1 MDSAEALQVIRGLA
15 RVNRIRLTAHAER
28 EAAECGATRGL
39 IMRMIELK
47 RKLDGRTF
55 RGRVPCSVSKKR
67 PELGPLIHIDDLG
80 VFKGKVVQSIFSQ
93 KLLGPQSF
101 RFCRSSCE
109 MSMQAVADLLQ
120 VDRRT
125 VQRWESEESPVPPWA
140 MLLVA
145 KMADERSKGRAV
157 MRKWLTELADE
168 EGRPTE
174 IDLDVA

>member
-1 MDSAEALQVIRGLA
+1 
-15 RVNRIRLTAHAER
+15 
-28 EAAECGATRGL
+28 
-39 IMRMIELK
+39 MRTTELK
-47 RKLDGRTF
+47 RKIDGRTF
-55 RGRVPCSVSKKR
+55 RGQVPCSVSKKR
-67 PELGPLIHIDDLG
+67 PDLGPLIEWDDLG
-80 VFKGKVVQSIFSQ
+80 VFEGKIVQSIFAQ
-93 KLLGPQSF
+93 KLIGPQSF
-101 RFCRSSCE
+101 RFCRSFCE

-157 MRKWLTELADE
+157 MRTWLTELADE
-168 EGRPTE
+168 EARPTE

>member
-1 MDSAEALQVIRGLA
+1 
-15 RVNRIRLTAHAER
+15 
-28 EAAECGATRGL
+28 
-39 IMRMIELK
+39 MRTMELK

-55 RGRVPCSVSKKR
+55 RGQVPCSVSKKR
-67 PELGPLIHIDDLG
+67 PELGPLIDYHDLG
-80 VFKGKVVQSIFSQ
+80 VFEGKVVQRIFAQ
-93 KLLGPQSF
+93 RLLGPESF
-101 RFCRSSCE
+101 RFCRKFSE

-145 KMADERSKGRAV
+145 KMADERSKGRAG
-157 MRKWLTELADE
+157 MRTWLIELADE
-168 EGRPTE
+168 EGRPTD

>member
-1 MDSAEALQVIRGLA
+1 
-15 RVNRIRLTAHAER
+15 
-28 EAAECGATRGL
+28 
-39 IMRMIELK
+39 MRTIELK

-55 RGRVPCSVSKKR
+55 RGRVPCSLSKKR
-67 PELGPLIHIDDLG
+67 PELGPLIDYHELG
-80 VFKGKVVQSIFSQ
+80 VFEGKVVQSIFAR
-93 KLLGPQSF
+93 KLLGPESF
-101 RFCRSSCE
+101 GFCRKFCA

-157 MRKWLTELADE
+157 MRKWLQELADE
-168 EGRPTE
+168 EERPTE

>member
-1 MDSAEALQVIRGLA
+1 
-15 RVNRIRLTAHAER
+15 
-28 EAAECGATRGL
+28 
-39 IMRMIELK
+39 MRTTELK

-55 RGRVPCSVSKKR
+55 RGQVPCSVSKKR
-67 PELGPLIHIDDLG
+67 PDLGPLIEWDDLG
-80 VFKGKVVQSIFSQ
+80 VFEGKIVQSIFAQ
-93 KLLGPQSF
+93 KLIGPQSF
-101 RFCRSSCE
+101 RFCRSFCE

-157 MRKWLTELADE
+157 MRTWLTELADE

-174 IDLDVA
+174 IDVDVA

>member
-1 MDSAEALQVIRGLA
+1 
-15 RVNRIRLTAHAER
+15 
-28 EAAECGATRGL
+28 
-39 IMRMIELK
+39 MRTTELE
-47 RKLDGRTF
+47 RKLDGRAF
-55 RGRVPCSVSKKR
+55 RGRVPCSVSRKR

-80 VFKGKVVQSIFSQ
+80 AFEAKMVQSIFAQ
-93 KLLGPQSF
+93 RLLGPQSF
-101 RFCRSSCE
+101 RFCRKFCA

-125 VQRWESEESPVPPWA
+125 MQRWESEESPVPPWA

-174 IDLDVA
+174 IDLGVA

>member
-1 MDSAEALQVIRGLA
+1 
-15 RVNRIRLTAHAER
+15 
-28 EAAECGATRGL
+28 
-39 IMRMIELK
+39 MRTIELE
-47 RKLDGRTF
+47 RSLDGRTF

-67 PELGPLIHIDDLG
+67 PELGPLIDYHDLG
-80 VFKGKVVQSIFSQ
+80 LFEGKVVQSIFAK
-93 KLLGPQSF
+93 KLRGPESF
-101 RFCRSSCE
+101 GFCRKFCA

-140 MLLVA
+140 MLLVS

-157 MRKWLTELADE
+157 MRNWLIELADE

>member
-1 MDSAEALQVIRGLA
+1 MQ
-15 RVNRIRLTAHAER
+15 T
-28 EAAECGATRGL
+28 
-39 IMRMIELK
+39 IELK

-55 RGRVPCSVSKKR
+55 RGQVPCSVSKKR
-67 PELGPLIHIDDLG
+67 PALGPLIDSHDLG
-80 VFKGKVVQSIFSQ
+80 VFEGKVVQSIFAQ
-93 KLLGPQSF
+93 RLIGPQLF
-101 RFCRSSCE
+101 RFCRSFCA

-157 MRKWLTELADE
+157 MRTWLRELADE
-168 EGRPTE
+168 DGRPTE

>member
-1 MDSAEALQVIRGLA
+1 
-15 RVNRIRLTAHAER
+15 
-28 EAAECGATRGL
+28 
-39 IMRMIELK
+39 MRTTELE

-55 RGRVPCSVSKKR
+55 RGRVPCSFSKKR

-80 VFKGKVVQSIFSQ
+80 NFEAKMVQSIFAQ
-93 KLLGPQSF
+93 RLIGPQSF
-101 RFCRSSCE
+101 RLCRKFCA

-140 MLLVA
+140 MLLVS

-157 MRKWLTELADE
+157 MRSWLIELGDE

-174 IDLDVA
+174 IDVDVA

>member
-1 MDSAEALQVIRGLA
+1 
-15 RVNRIRLTAHAER
+15 
-28 EAAECGATRGL
+28 
-39 IMRMIELK
+39 
-47 RKLDGRTF
+47 
-55 RGRVPCSVSKKR
+55 
-67 PELGPLIHIDDLG
+67 
-80 VFKGKVVQSIFSQ
+80 
-93 KLLGPQSF
+93 
-101 RFCRSSCE
+101 

-157 MRKWLTELADE
+157 MRKWLQELADE
-168 EGRPTE
+168 EERPTE

>member
-1 MDSAEALQVIRGLA
+1 
-15 RVNRIRLTAHAER
+15 
-28 EAAECGATRGL
+28 
-39 IMRMIELK
+39 MRTIELK

-55 RGRVPCSVSKKR
+55 RGQVPCSVSKKR
-67 PELGPLIHIDDLG
+67 PELGPLIDLDELG
-80 VFKGKVVQSIFSQ
+80 VFEGKVVQSIFAQ
-93 KLLGPQSF
+93 KLLGPESF
-101 RFCRSSCE
+101 CFCRKFCA

-140 MLLVA
+140 MLLVS
-145 KMADERSKGRAV
+145 KMADERSKGRSV
-157 MRKWLTELADE
+157 MRKWLEELADE

>member
-1 MDSAEALQVIRGLA
+1 M
-15 RVNRIRLTAHAER
+15 
-28 EAAECGATRGL
+28 ATT
-39 IMRMIELK
+39 ELK
-47 RKLDGRTF
+47 RTLDGRRF

-67 PELGPLIHIDDLG
+67 PKLGPLIDSEDLG
-80 VFKGKVVQSIFSQ
+80 VFEAKVVQSIFAQ
-93 KLLGPQSF
+93 RFLGPESF
-101 RFCRSSCE
+101 RFCRKFCA

-145 KMADERSKGRAV
+145 KMADERSKGRAT

-174 IDLDVA
+174 IDLADVS

>member
-1 MDSAEALQVIRGLA
+1 MQ
-15 RVNRIRLTAHAER
+15 T
-28 EAAECGATRGL
+28 
-39 IMRMIELK
+39 IELK
-47 RKLDGRTF
+47 RRLDGRTF
-55 RGRVPCSVSKKR
+55 RGQVPCSASKKR
-67 PELGPLIHIDDLG
+67 PELGPLIDYHDLG
-80 VFKGKVVQSIFSQ
+80 VFEGKVVQSIFAQ
-93 KLLGPQSF
+93 KLIGPQSF
-101 RFCRSSCE
+101 RFCRSFCA

-140 MLLVA
+140 MLLVS

-157 MRKWLTELADE
+157 MRTWLTELADE

>member
-1 MDSAEALQVIRGLA
+1 
-15 RVNRIRLTAHAER
+15 
-28 EAAECGATRGL
+28 
-39 IMRMIELK
+39 MRTTELE

-67 PELGPLIHIDDLG
+67 PDLGPLIDFHDHG
-80 VFKGKVVQSIFSQ
+80 VFEGKVVQSIFAQ

-101 RFCRSSCE
+101 RFCRSFCE

-157 MRKWLTELADE
+157 MRGWLTELADE

>member
-1 MDSAEALQVIRGLA
+1 
-15 RVNRIRLTAHAER
+15 
-28 EAAECGATRGL
+28 
-39 IMRMIELK
+39 MRTIELE

-67 PELGPLIHIDDLG
+67 PDLGPLIDYHDLG
-80 VFKGKVVQSIFSQ
+80 VFEGKVVQSIFAQ

-101 RFCRSSCE
+101 RLCRSFCE

-145 KMADERSKGRAV
+145 KMAEERSKGRAV
-157 MRKWLTELADE
+157 MRTWLTELADE
-168 EGRPTE
+168 DGRPTE

>member
-1 MDSAEALQVIRGLA
+1 MARNERRGLLFLSGFGQFLAAATYEGACVGSIRG
-15 RVNRIRLTAHAER
+15 
-28 EAAECGATRGL
+28 
-39 IMRMIELK
+39 
-47 RKLDGRTF
+47 GRSS
-55 RGRVPCSVSKKR
+55 GRVPCSVSKTR
-67 PELGPLIHIDDLG
+67 PELGPLMDFDDLG
-80 VFKGKVVQSIFSQ
+80 VFEGKVVQRIFAQ
-93 KLLGPQSF
+93 RLLGPESL
-101 RFCRSSCE
+101 RFCRKFRG

-157 MRKWLTELADE
+157 MRTWLIELADE